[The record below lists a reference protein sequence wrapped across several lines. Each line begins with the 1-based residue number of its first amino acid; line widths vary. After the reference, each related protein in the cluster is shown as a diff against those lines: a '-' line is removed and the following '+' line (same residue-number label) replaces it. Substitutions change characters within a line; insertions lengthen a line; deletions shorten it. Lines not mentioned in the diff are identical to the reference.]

1 MIALR
6 KDKFREIVLH
16 AYYNTEYY
24 RKIYDE
30 KRINVESAGKD
41 SFPYITQLEL
51 IENAKKIKA
60 RDENIFRVSSSSGTT
75 NHPKTLYRTQEDFD
89 YSVKLMRKLLD
100 DTGITNKDIIYI
112 GQPFDLASFGYLVLE
127 GCKQIGAMSIPG
139 GLGQSDDKMLELIL
153 YYETNIIM
161 TAPSRMKH
169 LTDIVK
175 KEKTVSERE
184 KLISLVD
191 KIVLAGEPLE
201 EYDRKELQRFWNST
215 IFNYYGSEETD
226 SLGMA
231 KDDECIKLLD
241 EGFEFEFI
249 DLGDEIYE
257 LVITSLYHKG
267 TPLIK
272 YKIGDLVK
280 YYGKKEGSHLVKV
293 IGKNMDYINLYD
305 GVKLYAYQISEYIK
319 KYIPEFS
326 GFQILYKKE
335 EYIDVITV
343 LIKSNCVQDK
353 EIEKCLEENVWNA
366 SIDLDALRA
375 IGNTKFQFLVN
386 KEDFIMTRRGKSP
399 KVVYL

>member
-386 KEDFIMTRRGKSP
+386 KEDFIMTRRGKTP

>member
-1 MIALR
+1 MR

-386 KEDFIMTRRGKSP
+386 KEDFIMTRRGKTP

>member
-1 MIALR
+1 MPSTL
-6 KDKFREIVLH
+6 KLG
-16 AYYNTEYY
+16 AY
-24 RKIYDE
+24 
-30 KRINVESAGKD
+30 
-41 SFPYITQLEL
+41 
-51 IENAKKIKA
+51 
-60 RDENIFRVSSSSGTT
+60 
-75 NHPKTLYRTQEDFD
+75 
-89 YSVKLMRKLLD
+89 
-100 DTGITNKDIIYI
+100 
-112 GQPFDLASFGYLVLE
+112 
-127 GCKQIGAMSIPG
+127 
-139 GLGQSDDKMLELIL
+139 
-153 YYETNIIM
+153 
-161 TAPSRMKH
+161 
-169 LTDIVK
+169 
-175 KEKTVSERE
+175 E

-386 KEDFIMTRRGKSP
+386 KEDFIMTRRGKTP

>member
-1 MIALR
+1 M
-6 KDKFREIVLH
+6 
-16 AYYNTEYY
+16 
-24 RKIYDE
+24 
-30 KRINVESAGKD
+30 
-41 SFPYITQLEL
+41 EL

-386 KEDFIMTRRGKSP
+386 KEDFIMTRRGKTP

>member
-1 MIALR
+1 MR

-16 AYYNTEYY
+16 AYCNTEYY

-280 YYGKKEGSHLVKV
+280 YYGKKDGSHLVKV

-386 KEDFIMTRRGKSP
+386 KEDFIMTRRGKTP

>member
-1 MIALR
+1 MR

-51 IENAKKIKA
+51 IENAKRIKA

-386 KEDFIMTRRGKSP
+386 KEDFIMTRRGKTP